1 MSFVHMADFFLCHIH
16 QFGDKFSELSRG
28 NLPIDGLLYISH
40 IYINKGAL
48 GVFWGLET
56 VREIKGPVF
65 VDLVFIFHRSGGI
78 ICSQTLRVTRCFL
91 GAVFVLLVLNSSS
104 LVFLDT
110 SGLGEGDSE
119 FGQNSSISNYF
130 ITYHNTSYGGIL

>member
-28 NLPIDGLLYISH
+28 NLPIDGLIYISH

-56 VREIKGPVF
+56 AGEFKGPAC
-65 VDLVFIFHRSGGI
+65 VDSVLILHRSSGI

-91 GAVFVLLVLNSSS
+91 GVVFVLLVLNSSS

-110 SGLGEGDSE
+110 SGFGEGNSK
-119 FGQNSSISNYF
+119 FIQYSSISNYF
-130 ITYHNTSYGGIL
+130 ITSHNISSGGVL